1 MVYHYTYDILG
12 SEFLG
17 RCIKSNARL
26 LRAALAQDSPQQ
38 DVHIPDTHRPVQ
50 YSTETENIGSAN
62 KGEGGGCALFSRHDA
77 RVTA

>member
-50 YSTETENIGSAN
+50 YSTETENIGGA
-62 KGEGGGCALFSRHDA
+62 KGKVAGALCSHGTNHDMRA
-77 RVTA
+77 